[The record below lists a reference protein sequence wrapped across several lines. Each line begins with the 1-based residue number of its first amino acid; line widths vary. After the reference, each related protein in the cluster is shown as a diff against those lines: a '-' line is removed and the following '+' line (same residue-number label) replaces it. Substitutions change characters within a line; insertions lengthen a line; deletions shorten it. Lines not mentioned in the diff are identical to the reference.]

1 MTIRIPVAWGELH
14 DKITILEIKA
24 VELDRPEALAN
35 VRRELADLIA
45 ERDRFAA
52 PDGLASLVAELA
64 RVNRTLWTV
73 EDDIRDC
80 ERRQDFG
87 PAFIA
92 LARSVYRTNDK
103 RAHLK
108 RQITA
113 LYGEGL
119 REEKSYTA
127 Y

>member
-24 VELDRPEALAN
+24 AELDRPEAVAN
-35 VRRELADLIA
+35 VRRELAELKA

-52 PDGLASLVAELA
+52 PDGLSPLVAALA

-73 EDDIRDC
+73 EDDIREC

-103 RAHLK
+103 RAELK
-108 RQITA
+108 REISA

-119 REEKSYTA
+119 REEKSYAA

>member
-52 PDGLASLVAELA
+52 PDGLAPLVAELA
-64 RVNRTLWTV
+64 RINRTLWTI
-73 EDDIRDC
+73 EDDIREC

-87 PAFIA
+87 AAFIA
-92 LARSVYRTNDK
+92 LARAVYRTNDK
-103 RAHLK
+103 RAALK
-108 RQITA
+108 RDITA
-113 LYGEGL
+113 LYGDGL
-119 REEKSYTA
+119 REEKSYAA

>member
-35 VRRELADLIA
+35 VRRELADLVA
-45 ERDRFAA
+45 ERNRFAT
-52 PDGLASLVAELA
+52 PDGLAPLVAELA

-87 PAFIA
+87 PVFVA

-103 RAHLK
+103 RAALK
-108 RQITA
+108 REITA

-119 REEKSYTA
+119 REEKSYAA